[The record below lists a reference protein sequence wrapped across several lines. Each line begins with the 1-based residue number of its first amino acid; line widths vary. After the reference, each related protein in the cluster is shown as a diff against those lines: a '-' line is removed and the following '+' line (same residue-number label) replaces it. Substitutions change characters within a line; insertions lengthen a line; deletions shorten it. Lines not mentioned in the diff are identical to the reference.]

1 MIGGGGGCYGSF
13 DFLAAAF
20 RFPPP
25 FFLTTA
31 NTDCTDDREIRYAF
45 KNTAQIDPWKLV
57 LIVVEF

>member
-45 KNTAQIDPWKLV
+45 ILLLKSIRGN
-57 LIVVEF
+57 